1 MTDPKDVEKIIE
13 RGRGYKARKI
23 VVVIDELIRESVADS
38 PFIARAARWFV
49 ERLGEQDWS
58 TIETLAKLTR
68 PASEKTRE
76 MVRAVY
82 RARAEETTP

>member
-1 MTDPKDVEKIIE
+1 MPYWKQLRE
-13 RGRGYKARKI
+13 RNEALDLTVYALAALYILGR
-23 VVVIDELIRESVADS
+23 D
-38 PFIARAARWFV
+38 FV